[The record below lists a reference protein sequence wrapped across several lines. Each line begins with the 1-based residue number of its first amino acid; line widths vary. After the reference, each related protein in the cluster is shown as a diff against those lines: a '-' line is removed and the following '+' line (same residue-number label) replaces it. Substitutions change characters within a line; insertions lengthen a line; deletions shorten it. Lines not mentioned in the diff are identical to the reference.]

1 MCARAMSSQTHR
13 TEATQVYQ
21 WTTSISLYAL
31 LPFTLQH
38 FFFLCWSFPLPFFN
52 GRARSL
58 KRKCNGIPGTHCW
71 QHPLPTTWT
80 PTSHL
85 LLQASNI
92 LKHGFRARDDG
103 GAGAAGP
110 AAPQSKGDPHDVPVY
125 VRGGP
130 TCKIAAESLGQ
141 QTSTILHHLTIHHA
155 LSMLTML
162 TTRTTRTTRTML
174 TMLYRIP

>member
-1 MCARAMSSQTHR
+1 MSSQTHR

-85 LLQASNI
+85 PLQASNI

-103 GAGAAGP
+103 GAGPAGP

-162 TTRTTRTTRTML
+162 TTRTTRTML